1 MQKFSLIVEKD
12 DVDKKLSGKNGPLKR
27 KFLESVE
34 WNTIEDLKKLLTE
47 NIKGFKNEIPVSIAA
62 YSNIEDI
69 YSFWQNNM
77 DLVDVCLDGTEWF
90 NEIPKTS
97 GINSV
102 KQYCIE
108 STKFALG
115 QVCQEIVDD
124 LTVKPATV

>member
-12 DVDKKLSGKNGPLKR
+12 DVDKKLSGKNGPLKK
-27 KFLESVE
+27 KFLTNVE
-34 WNTIEDLKKLLTE
+34 WNAIEDLKKLLGE
-47 NIKGFKNEIPVSIAA
+47 NLKGFKNEIPVSIPA
-62 YSNIEDI
+62 YSNIEDL
-69 YSFWQNNM
+69 YSFWQENM

-102 KQYCIE
+102 KQFCIE

-115 QVCQEIVDD
+115 QICQEIIDD
-124 LTVKPATV
+124 LTPKQTI